1 MENLNNL
8 RDLDALKISLAS
20 PDEILSWSYGE
31 VTKPETINYR
41 TFKPER
47 DGLFCERIFGPVKDY
62 ECACGKYKRVRF
74 KGVVCDRCGV
84 QVTSSKVRRERMGHI
99 KLVSPVAH
107 VWYFKNIPSV
117 LATLLGIPPRSL
129 ELVIYFS
136 SFIVTDIDYDA
147 KEKVLEQFDE
157 LANEARETAGLE
169 IENQISE
176 IYENTEAKIK
186 ALSKDPEDKWDDK
199 LKKKAEEIRKLA
211 EEQIGDLRNKQLIEQ
226 EKAELEIRKIEKKLK
241 EVELHTIMTDREYVS
256 LEEYLD
262 EFCEVS
268 IGAEA
273 IEKILA
279 DLDVKALEKEVEEQ
293 IETAK
298 SSQVDKLKKR
308 LRVIKSFINGEVDP
322 KNMIIEVL
330 PVIPPDLRPMVQ
342 LEGGRFAASDLNDLY
357 RRIINRNNRLKRLLD
372 LGAPDIIIRN
382 EKRMLQES
390 VDALIDSSKV
400 RKSRTRERKTY
411 RSIADTIKGKQGY
424 FRANLL
430 GKRVDY
436 SGRSVIVSGPSL
448 RMHECGLPVDIA
460 FELFRPFLLREIM
473 ARGLAPNMKTAKR
486 VLEERSGAI
495 YDILE
500 ELVKTRPVLL
510 NRAPTLHKLSIQAF
524 YPKLVHDKAIQLH
537 PVVCAGFNADFDGD
551 QMAVHL
557 PLSEEAV
564 MESIELMLSTNNL
577 LKPANGEVI
586 TVPSKEMLLGI
597 YYLTSINPNF
607 EMHKSVFADES
618 EVFQALGNDVIE
630 IRQKIRYLKGD
641 EIIETSA
648 GRIIFNSFV
657 PDELGFVNEEIG
669 GKSGVKKLVKEALEK
684 VGVERTIDFIDD
696 LKKYGFI
703 YSTKSG
709 VSLSI
714 FDTKKPADMDEVLK
728 KAKEEVS
735 KIEQNYYMG
744 LITRNEM
751 IKLSFKVWKQVE
763 NHFDETILSN
773 LEHENPVNIIIRAK
787 AGKASAVQ
795 IRQIAALKGLIAD
808 PKGKVIELPVIGNYA
823 NGLSSFDYFL
833 SARGV
838 RKNYMDKGLGTAD
851 AGYLTRRLVN
861 VAQDILVR
869 EEDCG
874 TKNYRTVKR
883 DDNTTL
889 VEWNDRVVG
898 RYAAETIKDKKG
910 NVIVKRNE
918 LITEDIA
925 KKIGESD
932 VEEVK
937 IRSVLTC
944 ESEYGVCT
952 KCYGLD
958 LSYKKDVAIGAAVG
972 IMAAQ
977 SIGEPGTQLTMRTFH
992 SGGIAQSD
1000 ITQGLPR
1007 IDELFEAR
1015 KPKNQSIMTHIAGK
1029 VVINEEEDKLIV
1041 KIVPTKKEDLEEVYE
1056 LDKTA
1061 DLAVNDGDLVAPGD
1075 QITQGARNLQEMY
1088 ETVGEEGTKEYILNE
1103 VQKTYASQGVE
1114 IDDKHVEAII
1124 RQMFNRVKI
1133 IDTGDTKLLPGD
1145 IVTIYKLREENEKA
1159 VKKGGQEATYEKL
1172 LLGISKV
1179 SINSESWLDAA
1190 SFEETSRVLTERSIA
1205 GSIDKLIGLKENVII
1220 GRRIPVGEAA
1230 RLKKEEV

>member
-1 MENLNNL
+1 MVNLNSL

-20 PDEILSWSYGE
+20 SEAILSWSYGE
-31 VTKPETINYR
+31 VLKPETINYR

-99 KLVSPVAH
+99 KLVSPVVH

-136 SFIVTDIDYDA
+136 SFIVTDIDHDA
-147 KEKVLEQFDE
+147 KEKVLERFDD
-157 LANEARETAGLE
+157 LAAEAREQAGLE

-176 IYENTEAKIK
+176 IYEKLDEKIKSITTEPESKWNEKTKAKIEDLRK
-186 ALSKDPEDKWDDK
+186 AVED
-199 LKKKAEEIRKLA
+199 
-211 EEQIGDLRNKQLIEQ
+211 QIGELRNKQLVEQ
-226 EKAELEIRKIEKKLK
+226 EKGELEIRKQEKKIK
-241 EVELHTIMTDREYVS
+241 EVELHTIMTDREYVL
-256 LEEYLD
+256 LEDYLD

-273 IEKILA
+273 IEKILET
-279 DLDVKALEKEVEEQ
+279 LDVEKLEKELEESILTAKASQ
-293 IETAK
+293 IE
-298 SSQVDKLKKR
+298 KLKKR
-308 LRVIKSFINGEVDP
+308 LRVVKSFKNGKVDP
-322 KNMIIEVL
+322 KNIVIDVL

-357 RRIINRNNRLKRLLD
+357 RRIINRNNRLRRLLD
-372 LGAPDIIIRN
+372 LGAPNIIVRN

-400 RKSRTRERKTY
+400 RKSRTRERKVY
-411 RSIADTIKGKQGY
+411 RSIADSIKGKQGY

-448 RMHECGLPVDIA
+448 KMHECGLPVDMA

-473 ARGLAPNMKTAKR
+473 ARGLAPNMKTAKK

-524 YPKLVHDKAIQLH
+524 YPKLVHNKAIQLH

-564 MESIELMLSTNNL
+564 KESIDLMLSTNNL
-577 LKPANGEVI
+577 LKPADGGVI
-586 TVPSKEMLLGI
+586 TVPSKEMVLGI
-597 YYLTSINPNF
+597 YYLTSINPHF
-607 EMHKSVFADES
+607 YMYKVIFADEK
-618 EVFQALGNDVIE
+618 EVMQALGNNVIKL
-630 IRQKIRYLKGD
+630 RQKIKYLKGD
-641 EIIETSA
+641 EVIETSA
-648 GRIIFNSFV
+648 GRIIFNDFV
-657 PDELGFVNEEIG
+657 PEELRFINDEI
-669 GKSGVKKLVKEALEK
+669 GKSGVKVLVQKSLKLVGA
-684 VGVERTIDFIDD
+684 ERTIEFIDN

-714 FDTKKPADMDEVLK
+714 FDTQKPADMEKVIKETK
-728 KAKEEVS
+728 KKVAE
-735 KIEQNYYMG
+735 IEQNYYMG
-744 LITRNEM
+744 LITREEM
-751 IKLSFKVWKQVE
+751 IKLSLKVWKEVE
-763 NHFDETILSN
+763 NHFDETILSH
-773 LEHENPVNIIIRAK
+773 LDHENPVNIIIRAK
-787 AGKASAVQ
+787 AGKASPVQ

-808 PKGKVIELPVIGNYA
+808 PKGKTIELPVLGNYA

-861 VAQDILVR
+861 VAQDILTR
-869 EEDCG
+869 EDDCG
-874 TKNYRTVKR
+874 TKAYRTVKKG
-883 DDNTTL
+883 DNTPIM
-889 VEWNDRVVG
+889 EWNERIIG
-898 RYAAETIKDKKG
+898 RYLADTLKDSKG
-910 NVIVKRNE
+910 KIIGKRNE
-918 LITEDIA
+918 LITEEMA

-932 VEEVK
+932 IDEVR

-944 ESEYGVCT
+944 ESEYGVCS
-952 KCYGLD
+952 KCYGTD
-958 LSYKKDVAIGAAVG
+958 LSKNEEVKIGTAVG

-1007 IDELFEAR
+1007 VDELFEAR
-1015 KPKNQSIMTHIAGK
+1015 KPKSQSIMSHIAGK

-1041 KIVPTKKEDLEEVYE
+1041 KIVPTSKKELEEVYE
-1056 LDKTA
+1056 LEKSA
-1061 DLAVNDGDLVAPGD
+1061 DLAVSDGDLIAPGN
-1075 QITQGARNLQEMY
+1075 QITNGAMNLQEMY
-1088 ETVGEEGTKEYILNE
+1088 ETVGEEATKEYILNE
-1103 VQKTYASQGVE
+1103 VQKTYASQGVQ
-1114 IDDKHVEAII
+1114 IDDKHGETII

-1133 IDTGDTKLLPGD
+1133 IDAGDTKLLPGD
-1145 IVTIYKLREENEKA
+1145 IVTIYKLEEENKKA
-1159 VKKGGQEATYEKL
+1159 VKNGKREATYEKL

-1205 GSIDKLIGLKENVII
+1205 GSVDKLIGLKENVII
-1220 GRRIPVGEAA
+1220 GRRIPVGDAA